1 MNCKEIFVDDSGF
14 RIYYNGVIERLMRLG
29 YWKVVPNTP
38 NNSKLYNQIG
48 YGTKHKKLLRSRLI
62 WAAYH
67 PEFNLFDKTCIID
80 HIDNTKLHNYIEN
93 LRCISSKENSQ
104 NRPDALGFSLNP
116 NYRNNEHNKY
126 IAQICVDGKCVWHG
140 YYATRWD
147 ARNAYLINKKIYHP
161 SAPHHLYK
169 NNETDFTE

>member
-104 NRPDALGFSLNP
+104 NRPDALGCRGACRRPDHQWGHGAFWRLP
-116 NYRNNEHNKY
+116 
-126 IAQICVDGKCVWHG
+126 AQLHRRCGDLDSGW
-140 YYATRWD
+140 R
-147 ARNAYLINKKIYHP
+147 
-161 SAPHHLYK
+161 
-169 NNETDFTE
+169 